1 MDRFFVVTNEIKD
14 PNLEMTGQITAFL
27 REHGREVIP
36 VHSWEERIGGLSPLD
51 PDRDCLL
58 VLGGD
63 GTVLDAAARLREIQ
77 IPILGINMGTLGYLA
92 EIERRNWREAL
103 EKVLQGDYDISTRMM
118 LEGHKVFADGREDP
132 RREYA
137 LNDIVVSR
145 SGSLRVL
152 NITLLVNGQMIT
164 RVSADGVIA
173 ATPTGSTAYNLSAG
187 GPIIEPSSH
196 MIVVTPICS
205 HSMNARSIVLS
216 SKDRI
221 TLRVEQAQHSSD
233 IEAEANFDGARK
245 MLLCQGDRIEI
256 RRASRETRLI
266 RISRQSFLHTLHKKM
281 YQVEGL

>member
-1 MDRFFVVTNEIKD
+1 MDRFFLVTNEIKD

-132 RREYA
+132 RKEYA

-173 ATPTGSTAYNLSAG
+173 
-187 GPIIEPSSH
+187 
-196 MIVVTPICS
+196 
-205 HSMNARSIVLS
+205 
-216 SKDRI
+216 
-221 TLRVEQAQHSSD
+221 
-233 IEAEANFDGARK
+233 
-245 MLLCQGDRIEI
+245 
-256 RRASRETRLI
+256 
-266 RISRQSFLHTLHKKM
+266 
-281 YQVEGL
+281 